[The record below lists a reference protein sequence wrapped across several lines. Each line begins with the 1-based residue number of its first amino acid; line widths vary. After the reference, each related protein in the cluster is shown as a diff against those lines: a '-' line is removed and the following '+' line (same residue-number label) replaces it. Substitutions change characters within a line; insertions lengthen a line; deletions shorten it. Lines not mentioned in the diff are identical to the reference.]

1 MEQNIQVIDVLWI
14 AAGNTLSTFHPH
26 GKQMEHVWYPLR
38 KMLNFKVDDKFT
50 LRLQRKKI

>member
-26 GKQMEHVWYPLR
+26 GKQMEHV
-38 KMLNFKVDDKFT
+38 
-50 LRLQRKKI
+50 